1 MLALALFLLCTGLSA
16 SRIATVLA
24 LRQPEP
30 LTGCERGTWVGILG
44 LALWLAQGWL
54 LAVVGWFRPAAL
66 LSTSVLLL
74 ALVLG
79 TTWSAVPRPSR
90 RWDLASLRSPVSLT
104 VVFALGLVVLWVAY
118 SGAAL
123 AVIPVSNH
131 DALSYHFPKAAWLAT
146 TGKFGLYAS
155 QDLRVTYFPDNYE
168 MLAATLLAFLHSD
181 TSTGWLTSAALILYL
196 STSFALF
203 RRTWKDSATAALAL
217 PMLLASPV
225 LLLHTTAHKNDILM
239 GALALNALVWLGR
252 WAVRGEPG
260 AGILGIVSVALGLGT
275 KFHGLFLVPVSGFF
289 LWRAWRSGVW
299 KPRRQTLLLQGG
311 FVAAAFVL
319 LGGVQYIA
327 NVLSTGKVMGIEQIS
342 TPNAMNTV
350 AYPAYW
356 QVPRFIWMFLAAPV
370 LTSGQFFRV
379 PWNGETWFWP
389 AYELYFSHYGLH
401 VSLLILLLPF
411 AVWWSRAR
419 LAPEI
424 APEVTVI
431 SIAALLLVTLNLLMG
446 LRPYG
451 SFAFIPRFLFFALPV
466 LLLWTW
472 CPLARYLGARRS
484 LSWIPLAA
492 SLAIPAAYMGI
503 TIQKDGFTPY
513 RYVEWLWLHPEQRR
527 TIYHT
532 DWRAEQVVD
541 RMAGPHATVATDSGY
556 DGWTYP
562 LFGARLSRHVEVIPD
577 GSGPYVPG
585 PEVEWVAIDHA
596 FPIIWGNANFQSMSQ
611 ASRYLGRG
619 QLSEQDL
626 RVYRSLAANRDFEL
640 VYFVPNLF
648 QAVFRRITPASALGA
663 PGWTR

>member
-16 SRIATVLA
+16 WRVATVLA
-24 LRQPEP
+24 LRQPVP
-30 LTGCERGTWVGILG
+30 LTDCERASWLGILG

-54 LAVVGWFRPAAL
+54 LAAIGWFRPGAL
-66 LSTSVLLL
+66 LSASVLLL
-74 ALVLG
+74 ALVMG
-79 TTWSAVPRPSR
+79 TTWSAVPRRSG
-90 RWDLASLRSPVSLT
+90 RWVLASLRSSVSLT
-104 VVFALGLVVLWVAY
+104 VVFALGLVVLWLVY

-123 AVIPVSNH
+123 AVIPVSDH

-155 QDLRVTYFPDNYE
+155 QDLRVTYFPGNDE
-168 MLAATLLAFLHSD
+168 MLVATLLTFLHSD
-181 TSTGWLTSAALILYL
+181 TSTGWITSAALLLYL
-196 STSFALF
+196 STSFVLF
-203 RRTWKDSATAALAL
+203 RRTWKDPVTAALAL

-239 GALALNALVWLGR
+239 SALALNALVWLGR
-252 WAVRGEPG
+252 WAVRGESG
-260 AGILGIVSVALGLGT
+260 AGILGVVSVALGLGT
-275 KFHGLFLVPVSGFF
+275 KFHGLFLVPVSGFL
-289 LWRAWRSGVW
+289 LWRAWRAGVW
-299 KPRRQTLLLQGG
+299 RPRAQAVLLQCG
-311 FVAAAFVL
+311 FVTAAFVL

-350 AYPAYW
+350 AYPAYG

-379 PWNGETWFWP
+379 PWNGEAWFWP

-411 AVWWSRAR
+411 AIWWSRAR
-419 LAPEI
+419 LAPEVR
-424 APEVTVI
+424 PEVTAI
-431 SIAALLLVTLNLLMG
+431 SIATLLLVTLNLLMG

-451 SFAFIPRFLFFALPV
+451 SFAFIPRFLLFALPV

-472 CPLARYLGARRS
+472 CPLTRYLGMRRWS
-484 LSWIPLAA
+484 SWIPLAA
-492 SLAIPAAYMGI
+492 SLAIPIVYMGI
-503 TIQKDGFTPY
+503 TVQKDGFTPY
-513 RYVEWLWLHPEQRR
+513 RYVERLWLHPEQRR
-527 TIYHT
+527 AIYHT

-541 RMAGPHATVATDSGY
+541 RAARPNATIATDSGY

-577 GSGPYVPG
+577 GDGPYVPG

-619 QLSEQDL
+619 QLSEKDL
-626 RVYRSLAANRDFEL
+626 RVYRSLVGNREFEL
-640 VYFVPNLF
+640 VYFVPSLF
-648 QAVFRRITPASALGA
+648 QAVFHRIRSTSAPGA
-663 PGWTR
+663 PWSKR

>member
-16 SRIATVLA
+16 WRVATVLA
-24 LRQPEP
+24 LRQPVP
-30 LTGCERGTWVGILG
+30 LTDCERASWVGILG

-54 LAVVGWFRPAAL
+54 LAVIGWFRPGAL
-66 LSTSVLLL
+66 LSASVLLL
-74 ALVLG
+74 ALVMG
-79 TTWSAVPRPSR
+79 TTWSALPRRSG

-104 VVFALGLVVLWVAY
+104 VAVALGLVVLWLIY

-123 AVIPVSNH
+123 TVIPVSDH

-155 QDLRVTYFPDNYE
+155 QDLRVTYFPGNYE
-168 MLAATLLAFLHSD
+168 MLAATLLTFLHSD
-181 TSTGWLTSAALILYL
+181 TSTGWITTAALLLYL
-196 STSFALF
+196 STSFVLF
-203 RRTWKDSATAALAL
+203 RRTWKDPVTAALAL

-239 GALALNALVWLGR
+239 SALALNALVWLGR
-252 WAVRGEPG
+252 WAVSGESG
-260 AGILGIVSVALGLGT
+260 AGILGVVSVALGLGT
-275 KFHGLFLVPVSGFF
+275 KFHGLFLLPVSGFL
-289 LWRAWRSGVW
+289 LWRAWRGGVW
-299 KPRRQTLLLQGG
+299 RPRAQAVLLQCG
-311 FVAAAFVL
+311 FVTAAFVL

-379 PWNGETWFWP
+379 PWNGEAWFWP

-401 VSLLILLLPF
+401 VSLLILVLPF

-419 LAPEI
+419 LAPEVG
-424 APEVTVI
+424 PEVTAI
-431 SIAALLLVTLNLLMG
+431 SIATLLLVTLNLLMG

-472 CPLARYLGARRS
+472 CPLTRYLGMRRWS
-484 LSWIPLAA
+484 SWIPLAA
-492 SLAIPAAYMGI
+492 SLAIPMVYMGI
-503 TIQKDGFTPY
+503 TVQKDGFTPY
-513 RYVEWLWLHPEQRR
+513 RYVERLWLHPEQRR
-527 TIYHT
+527 AIYHT

-541 RMAGPHATVATDSGY
+541 RAARPDATVASDSGY

-562 LFGARLSRHVEVIPD
+562 LFGARLSRVVEVIPD
-577 GSGPYVPG
+577 GGGPYVPG

-619 QLSEQDL
+619 QLTEKDL
-626 RVYRSLAANRDFEL
+626 RVYRSLVRNRQFEL

-648 QAVFRRITPASALGA
+648 QAVFHRIRPTSALDA
-663 PGWTR
+663 PGSNR